1 MMPPAS
7 RVYPWLLAGA
17 MVMTIA
23 CGPNDGAS
31 VEPRLIATPFP
42 ALTGADPDAQRQLR
56 DAYTAFTAA
65 TANRGATPGAL
76 SAAYG
81 DMGRL
86 FMAAELYEAAEPCLL
101 NALALSPRDARWSY
115 FLAHLYR
122 RTGALTKSAAYFE
135 HTLTIQPTNV
145 PALWWLATV
154 YLAQGRP
161 ADAEVRF
168 SQALALQPG
177 ALSAVFGL
185 GRAALARNDYAK
197 AVEYLER
204 VLAMNE
210 RAIAAHYPL
219 GLAYRGL
226 GQLDRAETHLA
237 QRGHM
242 EILPIDPLMN
252 ALDTLLQSVTAY
264 QDRGMRAGLSGNW
277 EEAAA
282 QFRRAVELAPDNIE
296 ARLDLGHA
304 LLRTGDA
311 AGAAAEA
318 REAVRLAPNDPR
330 AQSLARSLS
339 ATIP

>member
-1 MMPPAS
+1 
-7 RVYPWLLAGA
+7 

-42 ALTGADPDAQRQLR
+42 ALTGADPDARRQLR
-56 DAYTAFTAA
+56 DTYAAFTARTANHGA
-65 TANRGATPGAL
+65 TAGEL
-76 SAAYG
+76 STAYG
-81 DMGRL
+81 EMGTL
-86 FMAAELYEAAEPCLL
+86 FMAAELNEAAEPCLL
-101 NALALSPRDARWSY
+101 NALALAPSDPRWSY
-115 FLAHLYR
+115 YLAHLYR

-135 HTLTIQPTNV
+135 HALTIQPSNV

-161 ADAEVRF
+161 ADAEMRF
-168 SQALALQPG
+168 SRARALQPR

-185 GRAALARNDYAK
+185 GRAALAQNDYAR
-197 AVEYLER
+197 AVEYFER

-210 RAIAAHYPL
+210 RAIAVHYPL

-226 GQLDRAETHLA
+226 GQLEQARKHLA

-242 EILPIDPLMN
+242 EILPVDPLMN

-296 ARLDLGHA
+296 ARLDLGNA
-304 LLRTGDA
+304 LLKTGDT
-311 AGAAAEA
+311 AGAAAQA
-318 REAVRLAPNDPR
+318 REAIRLAPNDVR

-339 ATIP
+339 ATTP